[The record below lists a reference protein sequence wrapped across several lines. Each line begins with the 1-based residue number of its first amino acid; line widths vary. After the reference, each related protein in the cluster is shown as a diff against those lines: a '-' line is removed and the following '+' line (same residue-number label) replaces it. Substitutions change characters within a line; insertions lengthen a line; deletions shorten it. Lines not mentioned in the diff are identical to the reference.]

1 MSKEKHFFGTSII
14 NNMLTGGSK
23 ETASPPESESALSQG
38 LQAMM
43 NMTIDGTKKLVTKTL
58 KKQGISPWAIL
69 KNLIFNQEK

>member
-1 MSKEKHFFGTSII
+1 
-14 NNMLTGGSK
+14 
-23 ETASPPESESALSQG
+23 
-38 LQAMM
+38 M